1 MAKYLPLPNG
11 ALYEV
16 PDNATY
22 EEAMAAAQKDVPKAF
37 GLEKKGVGAALGQG
51 LESLISSARTG
62 YEALTGVPEEAGRRG
77 LARQEKIGQQY
88 AEQIGLDL
96 LKKKYEEEGLLSA
109 GKEALRQVPLAIAEQ
124 APNIGATLAAG
135 RTGAMLGGAF
145 GPVGAVV
152 GGLGGAA
159 LPSLIQQFGGNIER
173 QAQEGQPI
181 DLGAAGAAAAPQA
194 ALDVAGNMIP
204 FGRTLLGKAFGPA
217 MEKALA
223 KGATE
228 ASEKLAQESL
238 KKSLA
243 KGLGVGAL
251 AEIPTEVTQQ
261 MIERA
266 QAGLDLT
273 SEDALAEYGNTA
285 YQVGLLAPIGSVGRV
300 IDRSGA
306 RQDLAEKK
314 AAEARTAAEKAEQER
329 LASPAYFDELTAQQA
344 KIQEQLANME
354 YGLGRA
360 KKEDAKA
367 RLQDRIDAKKN
378 ELADVQAQLA
388 AHPLNPSTAAQAQ
401 AEQLAQLQAE
411 ETGIPAEFAQQQEE
425 ARLAAEEQAKQQR
438 LAMGEG
444 QQRAIAGFEP
454 RGEFIPTPDV
464 ATQRAELDNQTKSL
478 SAELAKINARIE
490 AQQKELAAAAA
501 AGDTTKAMDLMAQAE
516 KDPTAAY
523 KAEIEKQLEA
533 AKAQAA
539 ELKKADPA
547 EQLKALQKQF
557 VKAGDEGN
565 FEAIKILA
573 PQIEALKQQVSAA
586 PAPEKQPIQQSF
598 FTKEGQPSLFA
609 EQAVARREKEIIKE
623 NKPLL
628 AAAKAEAGARGEA
641 LASEEEDLLAEQA
654 AAPEATP
661 QTGLFKALANAA
673 APQGRPEPYAG
684 AKRVLGRPAQPLGF
698 EKANERVAAV
708 LADYEDRAGEAQITP
723 RSTRNL
729 SNGLVT
735 QSFGGYMDATNN
747 PVTFNIVRNRD
758 GAIVRAFTQD
768 SLGKRKPV
776 AKDFDPNTPDATI
789 AHEVAK
795 ANEWTRGDRKQLV
808 AAAAEARGN
817 LVDALIAKADSTRLE
832 NGLPRLDDQAAIE
845 LASELDDII
854 NKHTFETGVA
864 PQLGGRLTQAVARYA
879 KQSPAE
885 VKRSAVAAQKEEAA
899 GFKLEGQTEEQ
910 LAAKVAAEEGA
921 GKTNR
926 DETVSQRIDE
936 ALATDPTGAIR
947 TVLEEAQ
954 RIIDSGKAPRT
965 LVDEAEAQAL
975 RIING
980 KTPQM
985 RTLYDETVIAKEGKV
1000 TEEAQQHFPQF
1011 AQRGTIRGTSEKFQ
1025 RFLASPRMEFKR
1037 NEYIRAKKEYADTL
1051 AEIKSLM
1058 NVGFKKEYAA
1068 LEKKL
1073 NALVD
1078 KLKRGN
1084 DIEQETKELIALHL
1098 KENPDYKRAVRV
1110 AKKAKKEWENTVEM
1124 LSARYAEETKRAE
1137 ELKAIETHWH
1147 SAIDADIKK
1156 KNPNR
1161 YPRSAFGLQEAYDD
1175 KLVSRAEYLKAKAAM
1190 EEAEGIAEYLH
1201 EISSLQ
1207 ADARSAYD
1215 KAQNTVDRYLREAT
1229 QAAEGSKFI
1238 KQLKAEM
1245 DKLPA
1250 KIAKQEAALKAFA
1263 ARVPAAMEGQAAFVQ
1278 ERARREEELAKER
1291 AALRNAQRAQA
1302 VVEASVKE
1310 VKETALREKREA
1322 EKKAAKFT
1330 AMLPTIS
1337 VRTVEE
1343 RISAG
1348 DIRQLKKE
1356 RTGVIKDMKQA
1367 EKGLQKFP
1375 KDEEFKANYATAKER
1390 LTQINK
1396 QLADWQRKGAQVRG
1410 QPVGATYSSK
1420 EVIQKE
1426 GMSAETRADIERE
1439 RRKEEDESRKEAYA
1453 KKQQL
1458 IAEGKSTSVIGLR
1471 NEIEK
1476 LNARLAEKNEKGK
1489 NVISGSARNMMRNKL
1504 TSLDKK
1510 LAKLLEADKT
1520 LLSKARYEKAPGNII
1535 KPVEVVPNKKIEG
1548 TNLAK
1553 LEEEAAAER
1562 AAELREDF
1570 DVQADLDF
1578 ARATMLREVGPL
1590 LPEERQV
1597 DLNAAQKRA
1606 DVITAKLA
1614 KSGIKMEYYRSLR
1627 DAPAKVQAAL
1637 KYHNATGAKGM
1648 IFPDGTVAVFGDM
1661 HESMRDLEETIAH
1674 EVIGHYGVESALGP
1688 KGVQALTDKLFETD
1702 GLVYRVAEA
1711 LGVWDEVRA
1720 TEQSAIARGL
1730 NANQQRV
1737 AMVQELI
1744 AHTAEKRG
1752 VPAGL
1757 VDTLKRWVKLV
1768 VNAVRNMFGN
1778 NGMTDLTK
1786 ATTKEIQ
1793 KLIDTAER
1801 QYIENRLPAY
1811 QKPSGEIAFRS
1822 KVEYAPSYNPELIKI
1837 ANNVFAKN
1845 QTLKDKIKANAT
1857 GLNFAIQFVDR
1868 FAGLEAVAKQMKDSL
1883 AAFQMMYWNRSYD
1896 ARNMVV
1902 AETATNGPRIIK
1914 DQKRPD
1920 GKIEKVLAASG
1931 APGLKDIAE
1940 EVGKSAKRVG
1950 NANAALQQFGLY
1962 LVAKRAKRVGIDVAF
1977 GRNSNMTQAQLDDI
1991 IRNGDA
1997 DANFKKAAGMY
2008 AEYNKGLMNFLKQT
2022 GAISASDY
2030 DKFTKY
2036 GDYVG
2041 FYREKDGVIVDGEH
2055 NITIGDLTHNKFLK
2069 ELLGSDQAIIDF
2081 QSSALQN
2088 TSLVTDIGL
2097 RNLATKN
2104 TAYTLKDLGM
2114 AKILNGTGPAKGNI
2128 VRFKEHGVDKYAV
2141 IDDVMGVPAELL
2153 VKSMEGI
2160 STSLPTGIRLMQGP
2174 ANLLR
2179 KGVTRMPLY
2188 AVRQI
2193 IRDSLAST
2201 MTAGVDAMPVT
2212 SALKQ
2217 MGSLIKGTNETE
2229 RKLQEKG
2236 LIGGQ
2241 VFSATPDDMKLIL
2254 QDIAAGKDHW
2264 TTLMSKLDH
2273 LAMKADAASR
2283 VTAYNSYIKQG
2294 MSDMEASL
2302 AALEMMNFTKRGL
2315 SPNMMLL
2322 SNMIPF
2328 FNAQVQ
2334 GLNVLVKAFNGTS
2347 LFQNKLDIKGKL
2359 LKRGAMMAAISMLYA
2374 AMMGDDEAYKNAT
2387 PEEKYNNWFV
2397 YIPGFDEPVRVPI
2410 PFEVGYI
2417 FKALPELV
2425 YNMALGDEKAGV
2437 AAKAFKQMA
2446 INTIPG
2452 GSNMLLP
2459 QALKP
2464 AVEVAANYS
2473 FFTGKPI
2480 EGARMQA
2487 MEPGQR
2493 YGANT
2498 SELAKAMGDLLNV
2511 SPTQI
2516 DYLVRG
2522 YTGGLGAAL
2531 VATLNPLLAAPEKP
2545 GTPEKKMS
2553 ELAFIGQAFQ
2563 PTDGRGIINEA
2574 YDTMTRINQAK
2585 GSYNKLLEDGM
2596 LKEAEQFAKE
2606 NATLVGASSA
2616 AGAFRRQMG
2625 EYAKQ
2630 IRAVQGD
2637 PTMTP
2642 KEKRDAIDAI
2652 RQEQIALSK
2661 QLRSIE

>member
-1 MAKYLPLPNG
+1 MSKFLPLPNG
-11 ALYEV
+11 TLYEV
-16 PDNATY
+16 PDSATY
-22 EEAMAAAQKDVPKAF
+22 EEAWAAAQKDVPKAF
-37 GLEKKGVGAALGQG
+37 GLEKKGAGAAFGQG

-62 YEALTGVPEEAGRRG
+62 YEALTGAPEEAGRKG

-109 GKEALRQVPLAIAEQ
+109 GKELVRQVPLAIAEQ

-135 RTGAMLGGAF
+135 RAGAALGSFA

-159 LPSLIQQFGGNIER
+159 IPSLVSQFGGNIER
-173 QAQEGQPI
+173 QAKEGQPV
-181 DLGAAGAAAAPQA
+181 DVGAAGAAAVPQA
-194 ALDVAGNMIP
+194 ALDVAGTFIP
-204 FGRTLLGKAFGPA
+204 FGRTVLGKALGPGVA
-217 MEKALA
+217 KALE
-223 KGATE
+223 KGAGE
-228 ASEKLAQESL
+228 AAERLAQESL

-243 KGLGVGAL
+243 KGLGVGAI
-251 AEIPTEVTQQ
+251 AEIPTEITQQ
-261 MIERA
+261 MLERA
-266 QAGLDLT
+266 QAGLSLT

-285 YQVGLLAPIGSVGRV
+285 YQVGLLAPIGAAGRV
-300 IDRSGA
+300 VDRSAA
-306 RQDLAEKK
+306 RKDI
-314 AAEARTAAEKAEQER
+314 
-329 LASPAYFDELTAQQA
+329 AQ
-344 KIQEQLANME
+344 K
-354 YGLGRA
+354 
-360 KKEDAKA
+360 
-367 RLQDRIDAKKN
+367 
-378 ELADVQAQLA
+378 
-388 AHPLNPSTAAQAQ
+388 
-401 AEQLAQLQAE
+401 
-411 ETGIPAEFAQQQEE
+411 
-425 ARLAAEEQAKQQR
+425 
-438 LAMGEG
+438 
-444 QQRAIAGFEP
+444 
-454 RGEFIPTPDV
+454 
-464 ATQRAELDNQTKSL
+464 
-478 SAELAKINARIE
+478 
-490 AQQKELAAAAA
+490 
-501 AGDTTKAMDLMAQAE
+501 
-516 KDPTAAY
+516 
-523 KAEIEKQLEA
+523 
-533 AKAQAA
+533 QAA
-539 ELKKADPA
+539 
-547 EQLKALQKQF
+547 
-557 VKAGDEGN
+557 
-565 FEAIKILA
+565 
-573 PQIEALKQQVSAA
+573 
-586 PAPEKQPIQQSF
+586 
-598 FTKEGQPSLFA
+598 
-609 EQAVARREKEIIKE
+609 
-623 NKPLL
+623 
-628 AAAKAEAGARGEA
+628 
-641 LASEEEDLLAEQA
+641 
-654 AAPEATP
+654 
-661 QTGLFKALANAA
+661 
-673 APQGRPEPYAG
+673 
-684 AKRVLGRPAQPLGF
+684 
-698 EKANERVAAV
+698 
-708 LADYEDRAGEAQITP
+708 
-723 RSTRNL
+723 
-729 SNGLVT
+729 
-735 QSFGGYMDATNN
+735 
-747 PVTFNIVRNRD
+747 
-758 GAIVRAFTQD
+758 
-768 SLGKRKPV
+768 
-776 AKDFDPNTPDATI
+776 
-789 AHEVAK
+789 
-795 ANEWTRGDRKQLV
+795 
-808 AAAAEARGN
+808 
-817 LVDALIAKADSTRLE
+817 
-832 NGLPRLDDQAAIE
+832 
-845 LASELDDII
+845 
-854 NKHTFETGVA
+854 
-864 PQLGGRLTQAVARYA
+864 
-879 KQSPAE
+879 
-885 VKRSAVAAQKEEAA
+885 
-899 GFKLEGQTEEQ
+899 
-910 LAAKVAAEEGA
+910 
-921 GKTNR
+921 
-926 DETVSQRIDE
+926 
-936 ALATDPTGAIR
+936 
-947 TVLEEAQ
+947 
-954 RIIDSGKAPRT
+954 
-965 LVDEAEAQAL
+965 EAEAQATAAEQARL
-975 RIING
+975 ASPEYYDQLTGERDSLLARIAKMEAGLEKTKKPENLQARIDAERDNLTELDSQIAAHPLFEQRQAKAYAQEATAKTLG
-980 KTPQM
+980 MFGEWQQQAQADLAAKEERAAMGVPEAVQTLPGMEQVTPMPTPQM
-985 RTLYDETVIAKEGKV
+985 PDINAAKAERETLSAKLEQIQQQMAQAAVNGDTAAIPELRKQIDMLTPAVSELDKLIKADPAAQLTRLTKALAKAGEEGDFDKITKLATEIEGLKAQGVTLPETPTYDQGQQRLFTREGIPTAESKRSV
-1000 TEEAQQHFPQF
+1000 RLGEEAQTAKAEEALAKEQQDLLGLGYTQKYKSTPEERVAKGVEGFKQSMDELEAAYSENADERMVGRLVDLFQKGGAKEEDSADIADRSLQPQQNKFRSQQAGKTAQEAYASFAEAMENVRDGYFFGGKNTKLASSTRDGLMRQADKAKRDYIEAVLQQVDHDRLANRHNSLTQGQALQLAMQIHTALDRNLKAGTVEPQLEQHLKQYAAPFYKPTTQKAF
-1011 AQRGTIRGTSEKFQ
+1011 GLTMQTEKSLAKKVAREEAGAEKELTDEEKAVRREAMRTEEGGKGIQKTLPGIEPIATERATPANFMKFLNSAEVAKLRRNVEAEKAKTDEIRRLIKASIRADNAKYEAMKTKAEVETGKLREAIGDITELERKDAIYVAEQKLAEAIKKAEQDYMQGMEVLGPVINQAQRE
-1025 RFLASPRMEFKR
+1025 LAAVEPNVTVAADRAMANKLRDWLNQAYDLRDRYAGRVEELRNSRVEIDEHKVRRDAILSDYIQKRKKALDKLEAEVKAKPKGVMARKAEEERTRLGAAEAKLKER
-1037 NEYIRAKKEYADTL
+1037 NEQQTKLRRER
-1051 AEIKSLM
+1051 EQ
-1058 NVGFKKEYAA
+1058 AA
-1068 LEKKL
+1068 LEFDNATKSYGQKVEAAMVWDPNLGEYVVATGPKVKVGERRIRNKKGEIEL
-1073 NALVD
+1073 EPIYEKPIVQRKVTTGPAKSAEV
-1078 KLKRGN
+1078 KR
-1084 DIEQETKELIALHL
+1084 EEM
-1098 KENPDYKRAVRV
+1098 V
-1110 AKKAKKEWENTVEM
+1110 AK
-1124 LSARYAEETKRAE
+1124 
-1137 ELKAIETHWH
+1137 
-1147 SAIDADIKK
+1147 
-1156 KNPNR
+1156 
-1161 YPRSAFGLQEAYDD
+1161 
-1175 KLVSRAEYLKAKAAM
+1175 
-1190 EEAEGIAEYLH
+1190 
-1201 EISSLQ
+1201 
-1207 ADARSAYD
+1207 
-1215 KAQNTVDRYLREAT
+1215 
-1229 QAAEGSKFI
+1229 
-1238 KQLKAEM
+1238 
-1245 DKLPA
+1245 
-1250 KIAKQEAALKAFA
+1250 
-1263 ARVPAAMEGQAAFVQ
+1263 
-1278 ERARREEELAKER
+1278 
-1291 AALRNAQRAQA
+1291 
-1302 VVEASVKE
+1302 
-1310 VKETALREKREA
+1310 
-1322 EKKAAKFT
+1322 
-1330 AMLPTIS
+1330 
-1337 VRTVEE
+1337 
-1343 RISAG
+1343 
-1348 DIRQLKKE
+1348 
-1356 RTGVIKDMKQA
+1356 
-1367 EKGLQKFP
+1367 QK
-1375 KDEEFKANYATAKER
+1375 
-1390 LTQINK
+1390 
-1396 QLADWQRKGAQVRG
+1396 
-1410 QPVGATYSSK
+1410 
-1420 EVIQKE
+1420 
-1426 GMSAETRADIERE
+1426 
-1439 RRKEEDESRKEAYA
+1439 
-1453 KKQQL
+1453 
-1458 IAEGKSTSVIGLR
+1458 
-1471 NEIEK
+1471 
-1476 LNARLAEKNEKGK
+1476 
-1489 NVISGSARNMMRNKL
+1489 
-1504 TSLDKK
+1504 
-1510 LAKLLEADKT
+1510 
-1520 LLSKARYEKAPGNII
+1520 
-1535 KPVEVVPNKKIEG
+1535 
-1548 TNLAK
+1548 
-1553 LEEEAAAER
+1553 EAAAER
-1562 AAELREDF
+1562 IASKKANLERILKGGAMTADRVATELDDVATQLKNKKLKGDERKAVLKRQRALKEYEKLLKVGRQVVRIAEAQPLKRGELRAARQERTESQAPTTRAEVMAEAVKERREQLGEDMRSLRSRIEDNWGE
-1570 DVQADLDF
+1570 DVVNEFGDLGYAIMESVRDS
-1578 ARATMLREVGPL
+1578 ALRDGGAKVNEG
-1590 LPEERQV
+1590 V
-1597 DLNAAQKRA
+1597 DLKSFKAGA
-1606 DVITAKLA
+1606 DKVAAKLA
-1614 KSGIKMEYYRSLR
+1614 KSGIKLNYY
-1627 DAPAKVQAAL
+1627 DNVDQAPAIVKAAL
-1637 KYHNATGAKGM
+1637 SYHNATTTKGL
-1648 IFPDGTVAVFGDM
+1648 ILPDGSLTVIGDT
-1661 HESMRDLEETIAH
+1661 HANLRDLEETIAH
-1674 EVIGHYGVESALGP
+1674 EVIGHYGVEGMLGA
-1688 KGVQALTDKLFETD
+1688 KGVQELTDKIFETD

-1730 NANQQRV
+1730 NQNQQRI
-1737 AMVQELI
+1737 AMVRELI

-1752 VPAGL
+1752 VPAGM
-1757 VDTLKRWVKLV
+1757 VDVMKRWVKALV
-1768 VNAVRNMFGN
+1768 NTVRNWFGR
-1778 NGMTDLTK
+1778 NGMDAMTK
-1786 ATTKEIQ
+1786 ATSAEIQ
-1793 KLIDTAER
+1793 KLVMDAEKA
-1801 QYIENRLPAY
+1801 YIKNELPAY
-1811 QKPSGEIAFRS
+1811 VSPSGQVAFRS

-1845 QTLKDKIKANAT
+1845 KTLKDTIKANAT

-1883 AAFQMMYWNRSYD
+1883 AAVQMMYWNRSYD

-1902 AETATNGPRIIK
+1902 AETATNGPRIVK
-1914 DQKRPD
+1914 DQKRAD

-1977 GRNSNMTQAQLDDI
+1977 GRNSSMTPQQLDDI

-1997 DANFKKAAGMY
+1997 DANFKKAAEMY
-2008 AEYNKGLMNFLKQT
+2008 AAYNKGLMNFLKET
-2022 GAISASDY
+2022 GAISAKEFNDL
-2030 DKFTKY
+2030 TKY

-2055 NITIGDLTHNKFLK
+2055 NTTIGDLTHNKFLK

-2273 LAMKADAASR
+2273 LAMKADASSR
-2283 VTAYNSYIKQG
+2283 VTAYNSYVKQG

-2315 SPNMMLL
+2315 SPNMMLA

-2374 AMMGDDEAYKNAT
+2374 AMLGDDEAYKNAT

-2397 YIPGFDEPVRVPI
+2397 YLPGFDEPVRIPI

-2452 GSNMLLP
+2452 GSNFLLP

-2498 SELAKAMGDLLNV
+2498 SELAKAMGALLNV

-2637 PTMTP
+2637 PGMTP
-2642 KEKRDAIDAI
+2642 KEKRDMIDAI

-2661 QLRSIE
+2661 QLRSVE

>member
-1 MAKYLPLPNG
+1 MAKFLPLPDG
-11 ALYEV
+11 SLYEV
-16 PDNATY
+16 PDNVTY
-22 EEAMAAAQKDVPKAF
+22 ADAMVAAQKDVPKAF
-37 GLEKKGVGAALGQG
+37 GLEKKGAGAAFGQG
-51 LESLISSARTG
+51 LESLISSGRTAF
-62 YEALTGVPEEAGRRG
+62 EALAGSPEEAAKRG
-77 LARQEKIGQQY
+77 QLRQERIGQQY

-109 GKEALRQVPLAIAEQ
+109 GKELVRQVPLALAEQ

-135 RTGAMLGGAF
+135 RTGAMLGSAF
-145 GPVGAVV
+145 GPAGAVV

-159 LPSLIQQFGGNIER
+159 LPSLVTQFGGNIER
-173 QAQEGQPI
+173 QAGEGRPI
-181 DLGAAGAAAAPQA
+181 DVGAAGAAAVPQA
-194 ALDVAGNMIP
+194 ALDVAGTFVP
-204 FGRTLLGKAFGPA
+204 FGRTLVGKALGSGV
-217 MEKALA
+217 EKALA
-223 KGATE
+223 RGANE
-228 ASEKLAQESL
+228 AAEKLAQESL
-238 KKSLA
+238 KKTLL
-243 KGLGVGAL
+243 KGTLIGGA
-251 AEIPTEVTQQ
+251 AEIPTEIAQQ
-261 MIERA
+261 MLERA
-266 QAGLDLT
+266 QAGLSLT
-273 SEDALAEYGNTA
+273 SPDALSEYGNTA
-285 YQVGLLAPIGSVGRV
+285 YQVGLLAPIGAAGRV
-300 IDRSGA
+300 VDRGA
-306 RQDLAEKK
+306 ARKDIAQKQ
-314 AAEARTAAEKAEQER
+314 AAEAETAAAKAEQER

-388 AHPLNPSTAAQAQ
+388 AHPLNPSAAAQAQ
-401 AEQLAQLQAE
+401 SEQLAQLQAE
-411 ETGIPAEFAQQQEE
+411 ETGIPAEFAAQQEQ
-425 ARLAAEEQAKQQR
+425 ARLDFEEKARQLRYATG
-438 LAMGEG
+438 AGE
-444 QQRAIAGFEP
+444 QRAILGFEP

-464 ATQRAELDNQTKSL
+464 AAQRAELDNQTKSL
-478 SAELAKINARIE
+478 SVELAKINARIE

-501 AGDTTKAMDLMAQAE
+501 AGDTTKAMELMAQAE
-516 KDPTAAY
+516 KDKTPAY
-523 KAEIEKQLEA
+523 KAEIEKQLKA
-533 AKAQAA
+533 AQAQAA
-539 ELKKADPA
+539 ELKKSDPA

-557 VKAGDEGN
+557 VKAGNEGN

-573 PQIEALKQQVSAA
+573 PQIEALKQQVPAAAATAEPKQTQFGMFTEEGLPSPMAAKTVRAGEKREAGFRTAATKSAQA
-586 PAPEKQPIQQSF
+586 RQAELAREEAQQLEGPATTE
-598 FTKEGQPSLFA
+598 L
-609 EQAVARREKEIIKE
+609 
-623 NKPLL
+623 PLL
-628 AAAKAEAGARGEA
+628 EPEIKP
-641 LASEEEDLLAEQA
+641 LAEQLGV
-654 AAPEATP
+654 P
-661 QTGLFKALANAA
+661 QKAK
-673 APQGRPEPYAG
+673 PTEGGQ
-684 AKRVLGRPAQPLGF
+684 RVLGRPAQPLGF

-735 QSFGGYMDATNN
+735 QSFGGYMDATGN
-747 PVTFNIVRNRD
+747 PVTFNIIRNRD

-768 SLGKRKPV
+768 SLGKRQPV

-808 AAAAEARGN
+808 AAASEARNN
-817 LVDALIAKADSTRLE
+817 LVDALIGKADSVRLE
-832 NGLPRLDDQAAIE
+832 NSLPRLDDQAAIE

-864 PQLGGRLTQAVARYA
+864 PQLGGRLSQAVARYA
-879 KQSPAE
+879 KQSPEE
-885 VKRSAVAAQKEEAA
+885 VKRGAVAAQKEEAA
-899 GFKLEGQTEEQ
+899 GFALEPQTEAQ
-910 LAAKVAAEEGA
+910 LAEKVAAEEGA

-926 DETVSQRIDE
+926 IDTVSQRLQE
-936 ALATDPTGAIR
+936 ALDTKPTGAVR
-947 TVLEEAQ
+947 SVLEEAK
-954 RIIDSGKAPRT
+954 RVVDSDKAPRT
-965 LVDEAEAQAL
+965 LLDEAEAQAL

-980 KTPQM
+980 KTPQL

-1037 NEYIRAKKEYADTL
+1037 NEYIRAKKANADMVE
-1051 AEIKSLM
+1051 EIKSLM
-1058 NVGFKKEYAA
+1058 NIGFKKEYAA

-1073 NALVD
+1073 NVLVD

-1124 LSARYAEETKRAE
+1124 LSGRYAEETKRAE

-1161 YPRSAFGLQEAYDD
+1161 YPRNAFGLQEAYDD
-1175 KLVSRAEYLKAKAAM
+1175 KLVSRAEYRKAKAAM
-1190 EEAEGIAEYLH
+1190 EESEGIAEYLH

-1207 ADARSAYD
+1207 AEARRAYD

-1263 ARVPAAMEGQAAFVQ
+1263 ARVPAAMEGQAAFIQ
-1278 ERARREEELAKER
+1278 ERARREEALAKER

-1302 VVEASVKE
+1302 VVEATVKE
-1310 VKETALREKREA
+1310 VKETALREKRETDKRIA
-1322 EKKAAKFT
+1322 ELT
-1330 AMLPTIS
+1330 ASLPTVS
-1337 VRTVEE
+1337 VRATEE

-1348 DIRQLKKE
+1348 DIRYLKKE
-1356 RTGVIKDMKQA
+1356 RTSVIKDMKQA
-1367 EKGLQKFP
+1367 EKGLKEYP
-1375 KDEEFKANYATAKER
+1375 NDEEFKTDYATAKER
-1390 LTQINK
+1390 LTQINR
-1396 QLADWQRKGAQVRG
+1396 QLAEWQRKGAQVRG
-1410 QPVGATYSSK
+1410 QPVGTTYYSR
-1420 EVIQKE
+1420 EVTKKE
-1426 GMSAETRADIERE
+1426 GMSPTARAEVERE
-1439 RRKEEDESRKEAYA
+1439 QRKEETESRKEAYA
-1453 KKQQL
+1453 KRQQL
-1458 IAEGKSTSVIGLR
+1458 LAEGRSTSVIGLR

-1476 LNARLAEKNEKGK
+1476 LNARLAEKNENGK
-1489 NVISGSARNMMRNKL
+1489 NVVSGSARTMMTAKR

-1510 LAKLLEADKT
+1510 LAKLLKIDKI
-1520 LLSKARYEKAPGNII
+1520 LLSKAKYEKAPGNII
-1535 KPVEVVPNKKIEG
+1535 KPVEVVPSKKVEG

-1553 LEEEAAAER
+1553 IEEEARAER
-1562 AAELREDF
+1562 AAELREDI

-1578 ARATMLREVGPL
+1578 ARATMLREAGPL

-1597 DLNAAQKRA
+1597 DLNEAKKRA
-1606 DVITAKLA
+1606 DAISAKLA

-1674 EVIGHYGVESALGP
+1674 EVIGHYGVEGMLGA
-1688 KGVQALTDKLFETD
+1688 KGVQELTDKIFETD

-1730 NANQQRV
+1730 NQNQQRV
-1737 AMVQELI
+1737 AMVRELI

-1752 VPAGL
+1752 VPAGM
-1757 VDTLKRWVKLV
+1757 VDVMKRWIKSL
-1768 VNAVRNMFGN
+1768 VNAVRNWFGR
-1778 NGMTDLTK
+1778 NGMDSLTK
-1786 ATTKEIQ
+1786 ATSAEIQ
-1793 KLIDTAER
+1793 KLVMDAEKA
-1801 QYIENRLPAY
+1801 YIKNELPAY
-1811 QKPSGEIAFRS
+1811 VSPSGQVAFRT
-1822 KVEYAPSYNPELIKI
+1822 KVEYAPSYNPKLQQI
-1837 ANNVFAKN
+1837 ANTVFAKN

-1868 FAGLEAVAKQMKDSL
+1868 FAGLEAVAKQMKDQL
-1883 AAFQMMYWNRSYD
+1883 AAFQMMYWNRTYD

-1902 AETATNGPRIIK
+1902 AETATNGPRVVKEQTRK
-1914 DQKRPD
+1914 DGHK
-1920 GKIEKVLAASG
+1920 EFVLDSSG
-1931 APGLKDIAE
+1931 TPGLKDIAE

-1977 GRNSNMTQAQLDDI
+1977 GKNSSITPAELDDI

-1997 DANFKKAAGMY
+1997 DPNFKQAAEMY
-2008 AEYNKGLMNFLKQT
+2008 AKYNKGLMNFLAQS
-2022 GAISASDY
+2022 GAISQKDADNM
-2030 DKFTKY
+2030 TKY
-2036 GDYVG
+2036 NDYVG

-2097 RNLATKN
+2097 RNIATKN
-2104 TAYTLKDLGM
+2104 TAYTLEKLGM
-2114 AKILNGTGPAKGNI
+2114 AKILTGKGPASGNV
-2128 VRFKEHGVDKYAV
+2128 VRFKEKGVDKYAV
-2141 IDDVMGVPAELL
+2141 IDDALGVPADLL

-2160 STSLPTGIRLMQGP
+2160 STSLPTAIRFMQGP

-2193 IRDSLAST
+2193 IRDSLASV
-2201 MTAGVDAMPVT
+2201 MTAGVDATPVT
-2212 SALKQ
+2212 SSLKQ
-2217 MGSLIKGTNETE
+2217 LGSLIQGTNETE
-2229 RKLQEKG
+2229 RKLQAKG

-2241 VFSATPDDMKLIL
+2241 VFSATPDDRKLIL

-2283 VTAYNSYIKQG
+2283 VTAYNSYVKQG

-2315 SPNMMLL
+2315 SPNMLL
-2322 SNMIPF
+2322 ASNMIPF

-2334 GLNVLVKAFNGTS
+2334 GLNVLLKAFRGTS
-2347 LFQNKLDIKGKL
+2347 LFQEKLNIKGKL
-2359 LKRGAMMAAISMLYA
+2359 LKRGAAMAALSVLYA

-2397 YIPGFDEPVRVPI
+2397 YLPGFDEPVRVPI

-2417 FKALPELV
+2417 FKALPEAVFNL
-2425 YNMALGDEKAGV
+2425 AATDEKASQV
-2437 AAKAFKQMA
+2437 VKAFKQMA

-2480 EGARMQA
+2480 EGSRLQA
-2487 MEPGQR
+2487 MEPSKR
-2493 YGANT
+2493 YGAGT
-2498 SELAKAMGDLLNV
+2498 SELAKAMGELLDV
-2511 SPTQI
+2511 SPTQV

-2522 YTGGLGAAL
+2522 YTGGLGAAI
-2531 VATLNPLLAAPEKP
+2531 VALLNPLLASPEKP

-2553 ELAFIGQAFQ
+2553 ELSFIGQAFQ
-2563 PTDGRGIINEA
+2563 PTDGRGLVQEA

-2585 GSYNKLLEDGM
+2585 GSYNKLVEDGL
-2596 LKEAEQFAKE
+2596 LKEAEQYANNNADILAK
-2606 NATLVGASSA
+2606 SKP
-2616 AGAFRRQMG
+2616 AGKFQKLMG
-2625 EYAKQ
+2625 ELSKQ
-2630 IRAVQGD
+2630 IRQVQGD
-2637 PTMTP
+2637 PAMTP
-2642 KEKRDAIDAI
+2642 KQKREAIDAI

-2661 QLRSIE
+2661 QLRSVE